1 MSFGIADNVRS
12 EVRECT
18 PELLNEALDSPR
30 VAKVCAKLEDALE
43 AFRRGEL
50 TKDEYETLKGQLK
63 KRLPP
68 LTPHATFKNRR
79 RKNEEA
85 IPSGLSMYDLDHI
98 PNPREKW
105 EEIAP
110 RKEELG
116 IVFAHITPSTEG
128 LRLVFVIPQGMSLAE
143 AQAWMAEQL
152 GDTQYDACVKDYA
165 RCSFLVPREYV
176 LYMSE
181 RLFDVP
187 QSITELSSAQ
197 HSYPLRT
204 SCSSPLQRDSCETGT
219 PQADATNTP
228 PRAGEVSEGRRGELS
243 SALLHTP
250 SASLV
255 PLQEG
260 QHENNP
266 CQSVKSVVQG
276 YPETY
281 DGIPHTQIVETLE
294 EQMGGRPEHGSRNNF
309 IFSMAC
315 HLRYVCDDDP
325 DWIAQVLPTYGE
337 GREKW
342 MASIRSACARNQ
354 TQQMPRIMRRTLA
367 ICKERLNSEIINQNS
382 ESPQM
387 PKRLPPLIGLLTSKV
402 PPLMKPAVANAVF
415 PALGAHLGEV
425 KFIYV
430 DNTEKS
436 ACFMCCLLAKMS
448 SGKSAVNKPIEYI
461 LADIVEKDDENR
473 RREQEWK
480 ESTNQKG
487 ANKEKPQRPQD
498 LCIQVLVSDMTN
510 AAFVQR
516 LKDARGKF
524 LYTCMDEIELLDQL
538 KTSTR
543 GNQVSQIIR
552 LAFDCGMY
560 GQERVGTSSVT
571 ARVKVKWNWNASS
584 TIQKGKHYFRN
595 ALADG
600 TLSRIN
606 VCTIETES
614 GGDLPVYG
622 TYDEKFAADLKP
634 YIDNMNQ
641 AKGVI
646 RCAEAEKL
654 ALQLIK
660 ENRDIA
666 QQCDDEVFES
676 LSYRANVIAYL
687 KAMTLYVA
695 NGCQWEKSFEDFV
708 RWSERYDLWCKM
720 KFFGENL
727 KTEMERENQVG
738 NKGPQNMLQM
748 LPNRFSYEEAQEM
761 RRSCGKDLNAKAMLY
776 SWVKRKYIVWDE
788 LTKQYCKTKKYL
800 KRE

>member
-1 MSFGIADNVRS
+1 MSFGIAQNVRS
-12 EVRECT
+12 RVVRTCT
-18 PELLNEALDSPR
+18 PELFQRALDSQV
-30 VAKVCAKLEDALE
+30 VAEVCAQIKDALE
-43 AFRRGEL
+43 AVRRGEMSPE
-50 TKDEYETLKGQLK
+50 DFETLKGNLK
-63 KRLPP
+63 KALIIF
-68 LTPHATFKNRR
+68 TFHATFKKGR

-85 IPSGLSMYDLDHI
+85 IPSGLSIYDLDHI
-98 PNPREKW
+98 PNPEGRWK
-105 EEIAP
+105 EIEP

-116 IVFAHITPSTEG
+116 IVLAHITPSSEG
-128 LRLVFVIPQGMSLAE
+128 LRLVFIIPAGMSLE
-143 AQAWMAEQL
+143 QAQAWMAVQL
-152 GDTQYDACVKDYA
+152 GDTQYDTCVKDYA
-165 RCSFLVPREYV
+165 RCSFAVPREYV

-187 QSITELSSAQ
+187 QSITEVSSAL

-204 SCSSPLQRDSCETGT
+204 SCSSPLQRDSYETGA

-260 QHENNP
+260 QHDNNP
-266 CQSVKSVVQG
+266 YQSVKSVVKEK

-281 DGIPHTQIVETLE
+281 DGIPYTQIVETLE

-315 HLRYVCDDDP
+315 HLRYICDDDP
-325 DWIAQVLPTYGE
+325 VWISRILPTYSE
-337 GREKW
+337 NKEKW
-342 MASIRSACARNQ
+342 MTSIRSACARSQ
-354 TQQMPRIMRRTLA
+354 TQVMPRIMKRTLG
-367 ICKERLNSEIINQNS
+367 ICKKNGEMLRCAQKGKVDRKTGVNA
-382 ESPQM
+382 PPPM
-387 PKRLPPLIGLLTSKV
+387 PKRLPPLIELLTSKV
-402 PPLMKPAVANAVF
+402 PDIYKPAVAHAVF
-415 PALGAHLGEV
+415 PALGAHLGMV
-425 KFIYV
+425 KFNYV

-436 ACFMCCLLAKMS
+436 ACFMCVLLAKMS

-461 LADIVEKDDENR
+461 LADIVEKDEENR

-480 ESTNQKG
+480 ETINKKG

-516 LKDARGKF
+516 LKDANGKF

-538 KTSTR
+538 KTSVR

-584 TIQKGKHYFRN
+584 TIQKGKYYFRN

-606 VCTIETES
+606 VCTIDLES

-622 TYDEKFAADLKP
+622 TYDEKFADDLKP
-634 YIDNMNQ
+634 YIDNLNR
-641 AKGVI
+641 ACGIVK
-646 RCAEAEKL
+646 CEEAEKL

-660 ENRDIA
+660 ENRDMA
-666 QQCDDEVFES
+666 QQCDDEVF
-676 LSYRANVIAYL
+676 
-687 KAMTLYVA
+687 
-695 NGCQWEKSFEDFV
+695 
-708 RWSERYDLWCKM
+708 
-720 KFFGENL
+720 
-727 KTEMERENQVG
+727 
-738 NKGPQNMLQM
+738 
-748 LPNRFSYEEAQEM
+748 
-761 RRSCGKDLNAKAMLY
+761 
-776 SWVKRKYIVWDE
+776 
-788 LTKQYCKTKKYL
+788 
-800 KRE
+800 